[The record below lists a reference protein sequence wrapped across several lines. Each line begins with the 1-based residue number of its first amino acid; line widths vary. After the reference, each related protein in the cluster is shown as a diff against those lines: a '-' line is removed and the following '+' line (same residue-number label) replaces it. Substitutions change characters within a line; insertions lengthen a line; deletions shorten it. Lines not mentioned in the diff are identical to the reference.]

1 MVSHRF
7 RLNPINTI
15 HLDLVVKT
23 AYEISIVFF
32 IYLLLQNILIIY
44 VNYPLVSINCKK
56 VIFLCIFINSPLC
69 TPDRMEPIFQT
80 CAPN

>member
-23 AYEISIVFF
+23 AYEISIVFLY
-32 IYLLLQNILIIY
+32 IYY
-44 VNYPLVSINCKK
+44 CK
-56 VIFLCIFINSPLC
+56 IFS
-69 TPDRMEPIFQT
+69 
-80 CAPN
+80 

>member
-44 VNYPLVSINCKK
+44 VN
-56 VIFLCIFINSPLC
+56 
-69 TPDRMEPIFQT
+69 
-80 CAPN
+80 

>member
-7 RLNPINTI
+7 RMNPINTI

-32 IYLLLQNILIIY
+32 Y
-44 VNYPLVSINCKK
+44 
-56 VIFLCIFINSPLC
+56 IFITAKYSHNLC
-69 TPDRMEPIFQT
+69 QLTSCFYKL
-80 CAPN
+80 